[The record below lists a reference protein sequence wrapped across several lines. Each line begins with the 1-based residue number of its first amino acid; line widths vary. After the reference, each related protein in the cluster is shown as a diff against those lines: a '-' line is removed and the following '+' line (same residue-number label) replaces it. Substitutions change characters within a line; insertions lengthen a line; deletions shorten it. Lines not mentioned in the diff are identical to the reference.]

1 MKAKSIL
8 GLFVLILFVLGFS
21 AVKTSAQEV
30 EKERGKLIKLPGVV
44 KGTIYIKNVSGN
56 NLGNFRCR
64 NLAAIIYPLGGSP
77 KWRRSRIGTGDFSK
91 RKCLY
96 SISDVPAGAS
106 FTISLMAEFPNSCDQ
121 KTFDTHVS
129 FPMEIKPQETL
140 TYDFTVTKISCTVL
154 K

>member
-8 GLFVLILFVLGFS
+8 GLFVLILFLLGFS

-30 EKERGKLIKLPGVV
+30 GKQRGKMVKLPGVV

-56 NLGNFRCR
+56 NLGNFRCS
-64 NLAAIIYPLGGSP
+64 NLVAIIYPLSAPP
-77 KWRRSRIGTGDFSK
+77 KWRRSRKGTGDFSK
-91 RKCLY
+91 RKCSF
-96 SISDVPAGAS
+96 SISDVPAGES
-106 FTISLMAEFPNSCDQ
+106 FTVSLKAEFPDSCDQ

-140 TYDFTVTKISCTVL
+140 TYHFTVTKISCTVL